1 MDKEQ
6 IESQINDI
14 LEGEIQN
21 NINEY
26 LEHQQKQDEQ
36 LGIVGPDEGKELR
49 VKVSQEEIDKN
60 IKEYKKIKK
69 NEKSNMSEI
78 KKLGLLDT
86 NGNPLW
92 A

>member
-6 IESQINDI
+6 IQSQINDI

-26 LEHQQKQDEQ
+26 LEQKQKQDKQ
-36 LGIVGPDEGKELR
+36 LGVVEPDEGAELR
-49 VKVSQEEIDKN
+49 VKISQDEVDKI
-60 IKEYKKIKK
+60 IKEYKRIKK

-78 KKLGLLDT
+78 KKLGLVDKD
-86 NGNPLW
+86 GNLL
-92 A
+92 

>member
-26 LEHQQKQDEQ
+26 LEQKQKQDKQ
-36 LGIVGPDEGKELR
+36 LGVVEPDEGAELR
-49 VKVSQEEIDKN
+49 VKISQDEVDKI
-60 IKEYKKIKK
+60 IKEYKRIKK
-69 NEKSNMSEI
+69 NKKSNFAQI
-78 KKLGLLDT
+78 KKLGLLDKH
-86 NGNPLW
+86 GKPL
-92 A
+92 

>member
-6 IESQINDI
+6 IQSQINDI

-26 LEHQQKQDEQ
+26 LEQKQKQDIQ
-36 LGIVGPDEGKELR
+36 LGVVEPDEGAELR
-49 VKVSQEEIDKN
+49 VKISQDEVDKI
-60 IKEYKKIKK
+60 IKEYKRIKK

-78 KKLGLLDT
+78 KKVGLLDT
-86 NGNPLW
+86 NGNPL
-92 A
+92 